1 MCKILEIWLKLCK
14 KDDGN
19 LVIIVYKKNTSNL
32 AEIYN
37 KRYW

>member
-14 KDDGN
+14 KDAGN
-19 LVIIVYKKNTSNL
+19 LAIIVYKKDASNL